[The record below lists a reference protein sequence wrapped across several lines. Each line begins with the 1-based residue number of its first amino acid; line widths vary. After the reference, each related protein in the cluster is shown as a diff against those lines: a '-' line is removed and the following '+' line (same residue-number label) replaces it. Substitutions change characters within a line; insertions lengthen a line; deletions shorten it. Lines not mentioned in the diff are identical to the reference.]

1 MFSDPF
7 QIAVTVVVI
16 LFVLTVHEFSHAL
29 AADALGDDTAR
40 RLGRLTLNPIAH
52 LDFLGTV
59 LMFIAG
65 FGWAKPVP
73 VNLNNLENPKTG
85 MIFIAAAGP
94 LSNLLT
100 AFAAGWGYK
109 MFAASGGAGL
119 DKGTANF
126 VATIILLLVLYSVAL
141 AVFNLI
147 PIPPLDGSRILY
159 GILPDRIGEFY
170 ARFEKF
176 GMLALF
182 GIFIFAR
189 DGFMKA
195 LWTPVEKLCVLFTG
209 AQGVF

>member
-1 MFSDPF
+1 MVFSGFDPY
-7 QIAVTVVVI
+7 QIAVVAVVI

-52 LDFLGTV
+52 LDILGTA

-73 VNLNNLENPKTG
+73 VNPYNLRNPKRD
-85 MIFIAAAGP
+85 MIVIAAAGP

-100 AFAAGWGYK
+100 AVVAGAVIK
-109 MFAASGGAGL
+109 AGIVGPQTGEL
-119 DKGTANF
+119 AQKVT
-126 VATIILLLVLYSVAL
+126 VLLVLYSVAL

-159 GILPDRIGEFY
+159 GILPDGIAEIYGRL
-170 ARFEKF
+170 EKV
-176 GMLALF
+176 GMLVLF

-189 DGFMKA
+189 EGAMKV
-195 LWTPVEKLCVLFTG
+195 LWGPVEWLFVLFTG
-209 AQGVF
+209 AGGIF

>member
-16 LFVLTVHEFSHAL
+16 LFALTVHEFSHAL

-40 RLGRLTLNPIAH
+40 KMGRLTLNPLAH
-52 LDFLGTV
+52 LDIAGTL

-73 VNLNNLENPKTG
+73 VNLYNLKKPRTG

-100 AFAAGWGYK
+100 ALAAGGAIRV
-109 MFAASGGAGL
+109 FFGSGSEFLPSHTGV
-119 DKGTANF
+119 F
-126 VATIILLLVLYSVAL
+126 VGNLLFLLVVYSVAL

-159 GILPDRIGEFY
+159 GILPRTAADFY

-176 GMLALF
+176 GMLLLF
-182 GIFIFAR
+182 VMFIFAR
-189 DGFMKA
+189 QGFMET
-195 LWTPVEKLCVLFTG
+195 LWTPVKELTVLFSG
-209 AQGVF
+209 VQGVL

>member
-7 QIAVTVVVI
+7 QLAVTAVVI
-16 LFVLTVHEFSHAL
+16 LFALTVHEFSHAL

-40 RLGRLTLNPIAH
+40 KMGRLTLNPLAH
-52 LDFLGTV
+52 LDILGTL

-73 VNLNNLENPKTG
+73 VNLYNLKKPRTG

-100 AFAAGWGYK
+100 ALAAGGAIR
-109 MFAASGGAGL
+109 FFSGSGSDFFLSHTGI
-119 DKGTANF
+119 F
-126 VATIILLLVLYSVAL
+126 VGNLLFLLVVYSVAL

-159 GILPDRIGEFY
+159 GILPRTAADFY
-170 ARFEKF
+170 ARFEKV
-176 GMLALF
+176 GMLLLF
-182 GIFIFAR
+182 VMFIFAR
-189 DGFMKA
+189 QGFMET
-195 LWTPVEKLCVLFTG
+195 LWTPVRELTVLFSGVQG
-209 AQGVF
+209 AL